1 MNKFLLAGL
10 SLALL
15 AAFAPAQA
23 IVIGDI
29 SSRIESCYPFGC
41 ATGSGQFQQS
51 YYYTQFSGP
60 MTFSSLTVF
69 GQKLPDWTN
78 GKNLSTGTFTVS
90 LSTSQKFGYPQDEN
104 LGWNNT
110 VVYSG
115 ALGNLDAQG
124 NLKIQFAT
132 NFYYDP
138 RTTSDLLLDVKWTSA
153 ASSARPVYFVE
164 SPGLVMSSLTP
175 NGFIRYSGLVTEFS
189 QVPEPASLALLGIG
203 LLAVGAGRRKSV
215 RG

>member
-1 MNKFLLAGL
+1 MNKSLLAGL
-10 SLALL
+10 SLTLL
-15 AAFAPAQA
+15 AVFAPAQA
-23 IVIGDI
+23 IVIGDL
-29 SSRIESCYPFGC
+29 SSRDDNCYPFGC
-41 ATGSGQFQQS
+41 ATGSGHFQQS

-78 GKNLSTGTFTVS
+78 GTNLSTGKFTIS
-90 LSTSQKFGYPQDEN
+90 LSTSQKFGFPQDEN

-138 RTTSDLLLDVKWTSA
+138 RTTSDLLLDIKWDSA
-153 ASSARPVYFVE
+153 ASSARPVYFLE
-164 SPGLVMSSLTP
+164 SPGLVMSSLDSP
-175 NGFIRYSGLVTEFS
+175 WSIRYRGLVTEFA

>member
-1 MNKFLLAGL
+1 MDKSSLAGL

-15 AAFAPAQA
+15 AVFAPAQA

-29 SSRIESCYPFGC
+29 GSRIESCYPFGC
-41 ATGSGQFQQS
+41 ATGAGQFQQS

-78 GKNLSTGTFTVS
+78 GTNLSTGNFTVS
-90 LSTSQKFGYPQDEN
+90 LSTSQKFGYPQDDN

-175 NGFIRYSGLVTEFS
+175 NGFIRYSGLVTEFA

-203 LLAVGAGRRKSV
+203 LIAVGAGRRKSA